1 MSPEQQKGSGGGFVQ
16 AIAKRALAPLL
27 ATAVAF
33 LVRKFTE
40 LWQQQVQPKL
50 EESGGVGSVAREAI
64 DSVGE
69 KLPSTEQLGQV
80 TEKLGQVK
88 DKVGSGASQQSETE
102 AAEDS
107 DDREERRKRKQR
119 RAERQQSLERARSS

>member
-40 LWQQQVQPKL
+40 LWQEQVQPKL

-69 KLPSTEQLGQV
+69 KLPSTGQV

-88 DKVGSGASQQSETE
+88 DKVGSGAAPHSPPQ
-102 AAEDS
+102 AA
-107 DDREERRKRKQR
+107 
-119 RAERQQSLERARSS
+119 APHA

>member
-1 MSPEQQKGSGGGFVQ
+1 MSPEQQKSGGGFVQ

-33 LVRKFTE
+33 LVRKLTD
-40 LWQQQVQPKL
+40 LWQEQVQPKL
-50 EESGGVGSVAREAI
+50 EEKGGVASVAREEI

-69 KLPSTEQLGQV
+69 KLPSTEQLGEV

-88 DKVGSGASQQSETE
+88 EKVGSGASQQSEAE
-102 AAEDS
+102 ATEDS
-107 DDREERRKRKQR
+107 DRDEERRRREQR
-119 RAERQQSLERARSS
+119 REQRRRSLEQARSS

>member
-1 MSPEQQKGSGGGFVQ
+1 MSPEQQRGSAGGFVQ

-40 LWQQQVQPKL
+40 LWQEQVQPKL

-64 DSVGE
+64 DSIGE
-69 KLPSTEQLGQV
+69 KLPSTGQV

-88 DKVGSGASQQSETE
+88 DKAGSGASQQSETE

-107 DDREERRKRKQR
+107 DDREEERRKRKER
-119 RAERQQSLERARSS
+119 RAQRQRSLERARSS